1 MSDESSTIKK
11 KVGDAMQCPNCK
23 SKMKVRVMDQQVKCP
38 TCNMKYEVKLN
49 TVKSIA
55 LMIIYCLVLG
65 SITLELMN
73 YVNNPYILLVIMIA
87 SFIPAKYLI
96 LYVFSPLTP
105 KPLSRK

>member
-1 MSDESSTIKK
+1 
-11 KVGDAMQCPNCK
+11 
-23 SKMKVRVMDQQVKCP
+23 
-38 TCNMKYEVKLN
+38 
-49 TVKSIA
+49 
-55 LMIIYCLVLG
+55 MIIYCLVLG

-96 LYVFSPLTP
+96 LYVFSPLTL